1 MKYFVSR
8 DGREYGPYTI
18 EELRDYIAQGRV
30 GLTEPAREA
39 RDGGRSFATVSEI
52 LAGAQA
58 APDPPAAPA
67 YMAPTPTPA
76 QASYPVPA
84 APAAGA
90 SPYAAPATWQA
101 LDGAQP
107 AGRSGAP
114 TIPMPSDM
122 HWAVLLLL
130 GVVTCGIFLI
140 VRMFQQAAYGK
151 KVDPANQTTL
161 FYGLYIGLALLRG
174 FIDGFGA
181 NQANSGF
188 GVLIGLVAFVLVEVG
203 HFKLRDSLQTA
214 FGRPLGPVMTFFFAP
229 FYFQYHM
236 RQVALAMKEGRS
248 F

>member
-52 LAGAQA
+52 LAA
-58 APDPPAAPA
+58 AEIAAAPA
-67 YMAPTPTPA
+67 PPAPSMTPA
-76 QASYPVPA
+76 QPSYSGSS

-107 AGRSGAP
+107 AARSGAP

-188 GVLIGLVAFVLVEVG
+188 GILIGLVAFVLVEVG